1 MRIQPSRS
9 LTALLAVISVLVV
22 AGAAFWWVGRAE
34 APNRHVADV
43 ARKLEGLQSVQGR
56 LTITLQ
62 GATLEQKL
70 WVVRP
75 YLLRTETELGPSG
88 FAGTIV
94 VLSDEEGW
102 VYSRALNMATV
113 VARSADD
120 SLLAGET
127 GTGSLLER
135 MPTAILSALQNG
147 AVYHIGEQSRLLGRD
162 VTKYEIVVP
171 DDDASF
177 PPGVLQVWLDNQYA
191 YPLAWRDSLGRE
203 LRFSLIEFNREI
215 DPVTFV
221 FFPPPGAAVQR
232 ISPTP

>member
-1 MRIQPSRS
+1 MRIQRSRI
-9 LTALLAVISVLVV
+9 LPALI
-22 AGAAFWWVGRAE
+22 AGVTLLLIAGSALWWLDRATE
-34 APNRHVADV
+34 PNRHSTSQE
-43 ARKLEGLQSVQGR
+43 RKLAGLQTVQGR
-56 LTITLQ
+56 LTISLQ

-75 YLLRTETELGPSG
+75 FLLRTETESGPSG

-94 VLSDEEGW
+94 VLNDQEGW

-113 VARSADD
+113 VSRSADAT
-120 SLLAGET
+120 LLAGET

-147 AVYHIGEQSRLLGRD
+147 AVYHAGEQSRMLDRA

-171 DDDASF
+171 EDNSSF
-177 PPGVLQVWLDNQYA
+177 PPGVLQVWLDDQYA

-232 ISPTP
+232 ISPAP